1 MAVSTATPAA
11 PVAEATPSSSESL
24 DRLLQSLPSWP
35 VTGEARVDIDGW
47 IREEFRNIV
56 SAAETIEDVTRLELT
71 SKKLLSMQREAC
83 VVNALSC

>member
-11 PVAEATPSSSESL
+11 PVAEATPSESESL

-47 IREEFRNIV
+47 IRQEFKNIV
-56 SAAETIEDVTRLELT
+56 SAAETIEDVTRLELAC
-71 SKKLLSMQREAC
+71 KKLISLQREAC
-83 VVNALSC
+83 VLNALSC